1 MGKSINKV
9 ILVGRLGRDPELKYT
24 ASGTPFCRFS
34 MATDDSWTDKGSGE
48 RTERTEWHNIV
59 VWDKLAEICNNYLTK
74 GKMVYIEGSLQ
85 TREWDDQEGNK
96 RKTTEIRARDM
107 MMLGGPGEG
116 GGGSRRP
123 SGPSPG
129 GEARVEARRWKSD
142 HRRRYPV
149 LGSRAFNQKI
159 GDRPVFPV
167 SSKKMR
173 NDRSVPDC
181 FAVSTFAGRPDQ
193 GFHVLEVDLQRALP
207 LRRQTIGRSWDTAL
221 KGLLTHHVLVLF
233 QLSGMDA
240 QIAVRRFQEFLQFVE
255 GHRLA
260 AGKSTHNAEADRL
273 MDDSIQFRSTSLRRP
288 ALFCL
293 LPDCMTFRFLSR
305 SSHHT
310 SWRSHRRRRSATL
323 RTRLPA
329 APEPRSMV
337 PGAPTYPAQ

>member
-116 GGGSRRP
+116 GGGGGSRRP

-129 GEARVEARRWKSD
+129 GDS
-142 HRRRYPV
+142 PGG
-149 LGSRAFNQKI
+149 GSPI
-159 GDRPVFPV
+159 
-167 SSKKMR
+167 
-173 NDRSVPDC
+173 
-181 FAVSTFAGRPDQ
+181 T
-193 GFHVLEVDLQRALP
+193 
-207 LRRQTIGRSWDTAL
+207 
-221 KGLLTHHVLVLF
+221 
-233 QLSGMDA
+233 
-240 QIAVRRFQEFLQFVE
+240 
-255 GHRLA
+255 
-260 AGKSTHNAEADRL
+260 
-273 MDDSIQFRSTSLRRP
+273 DDDIPF
-288 ALFCL
+288 
-293 LPDCMTFRFLSR
+293 
-305 SSHHT
+305 
-310 SWRSHRRRRSATL
+310 
-323 RTRLPA
+323 
-329 APEPRSMV
+329 
-337 PGAPTYPAQ
+337 

>member
-116 GGGSRRP
+116 GGGGGSRRP

-129 GEARVEARRWKSD
+129 GES
-142 HRRRYPV
+142 PGG
-149 LGSRAFNQKI
+149 GSPI
-159 GDRPVFPV
+159 
-167 SSKKMR
+167 
-173 NDRSVPDC
+173 
-181 FAVSTFAGRPDQ
+181 T
-193 GFHVLEVDLQRALP
+193 
-207 LRRQTIGRSWDTAL
+207 
-221 KGLLTHHVLVLF
+221 
-233 QLSGMDA
+233 
-240 QIAVRRFQEFLQFVE
+240 
-255 GHRLA
+255 
-260 AGKSTHNAEADRL
+260 
-273 MDDSIQFRSTSLRRP
+273 DDDIPF
-288 ALFCL
+288 
-293 LPDCMTFRFLSR
+293 
-305 SSHHT
+305 
-310 SWRSHRRRRSATL
+310 
-323 RTRLPA
+323 
-329 APEPRSMV
+329 
-337 PGAPTYPAQ
+337 